1 MEPTELVDITPYIII
16 VFLVGV
22 SLLVWRLSKKFNR
35 ISVILT
41 KVLASSNIK
50 RILGIIIIVGL
61 MITDFTAVMQML
73 WTSDT
78 AKMHVDKATVQLF
91 GLAFA
96 ALLEGL
102 PAFAGGALAN
112 LLDDATVYKND
123 YKNALIGFLASAGAS
138 VAVLILVWKLRGQYN
153 TVTFAAMSGSEA
165 KTIAVQNLFNFLQYS
180 PILTSIF
187 SFIISW
193 RWLRID
199 RIELLQNQ
207 VNDLGNDY
215 DKKDSEY
222 RAALKRYNNA
232 RIKLWSWL
240 TNNSNMPE
248 DLRKYNREIHRRARS
263 KLLHECMI
271 SYENQVDI
279 FTAIVK
285 TELESYL
292 VKMAQHSNMKDEI
305 INIKIDDI
313 IKRYDAAQNANILCW
328 DSEKAKPEYED
339 MILNALN
346 NDIPQYQA
354 VTNIDDYPVEF

>member
-1 MEPTELVDITPYIII
+1 MEPTELVDTTPYIIFI
-16 VFLVGV
+16 LLVGT
-22 SLLVWRLSKKFNR
+22 LILVWRLSKKFKR
-35 ISVILT
+35 INVILT
-41 KVLASSNIK
+41 KVFASNSIK
-50 RILGIIIIVGL
+50 RILGIIIIAGL
-61 MITDFTAVMQML
+61 MGTDFTAVMQML
-73 WTSDT
+73 WTSET
-78 AKMHVDKATVQLF
+78 AKMHVDKATVELF

-112 LLDDATVYKND
+112 LLDEATIYKND
-123 YKNALIGFLASAGAS
+123 YRNALIGFFASFGAS
-138 VAVLILVWKLRGQYN
+138 IAVLILVWKLRGQYN
-153 TVTFAAMSGSEA
+153 SVTFTAMSGSED

-199 RIELLQNQ
+199 RIELLQNK
-207 VNDLGNDY
+207 VVDLGIDY
-215 DKKDSEY
+215 SKKDDEY
-222 RAALKRYNNA
+222 RTALKKYNNA

-240 TNNSNMPE
+240 TSNQNMPE
-248 DLRKYNREIHRRARS
+248 DLHKYNKEIHRRARS
-263 KLLHECMI
+263 KLLHDCMI
-271 SYENQVDI
+271 SYENQVDL

-292 VKMAQHSNMKDEI
+292 VKMARHSNMKDEI

-339 MILNALN
+339 MILNALK